1 MEWLS
6 NLGTSDVLLIL
17 VIVCIGLSFLSHVR
31 RTNELLEQ
39 INTKLFRLDKHF
51 NPHFVDTRDD

>member
-1 MEWLS
+1 MFDFDTTEWILF
-6 NLGTSDVLLIL
+6 GVGLLIAYF
-17 VIVCIGLSFLSHVR
+17 GLEYSIHVR

-51 NPHFVDTRDD
+51 NPHFETRDD